1 MVRFNM
7 VKITTK
13 QFAIVSEP
21 KGEQS
26 SIGFEWGFNVN
37 YSMGMHR
44 IGITPTLTLLDEQNQ
59 KLLILSLFCE
69 FEIHPDDWQAM
80 ITGKKLIVPKNLIEY
95 FISQT
100 VGTMRGVLYCKTEDT
115 PYSFFVLPSVNVAEI
130 VQTDAE
136 FVIEE

>member
-13 QFAIVSEP
+13 QFAIVNEP
-21 KGEQS
+21 KEEQG
-26 SIGFEWGFNVN
+26 SIGIEWGFNIS
-37 YSMGMHR
+37 YSMNMHR
-44 IGITPTLTLLDEQNQ
+44 IGVTPTLTLLDEQNQ
-59 KLLILSLFCE
+59 KLLILTLFCE
-69 FEIHPDDWQAM
+69 FDIHPEDWQTL
-80 ITGKKLIVPKNLIEY
+80 IKGDKLVIPKGLLEY

-115 PYSFFVLPSVNVAEI
+115 PYSFFVLPSINVSEI

-136 FVIEE
+136 FTIEG